1 MDSYFLP
8 DEISLI
14 YLFYGIS
21 LPTLIFTKLF
31 TVSTISYL
39 KVNNGRGGGGAWDHL
54 FSPLLKIIVMCLFY
68 DLLFYVYFYVTAAYI
83 V

>member
-1 MDSYFLP
+1 MDPYFLS

-39 KVNNGRGGGGAWDHL
+39 KVNNGREGAWDPL

-68 DLLFYVYFYVTAAYI
+68 DLLFYLYFYVTVAYL